1 MVSSVTPLHRNA
13 VVAPLDAALPN
24 HARLP
29 IMAQSPCEPT
39 EAERP
44 LRGIAACYGK
54 TAPKLAAWLEENVP
68 EALAVLRIPAAYR
81 RRLTITPTATRKTT
95 SNTVY
100 ETA

>member
-1 MVSSVTPLHRNA
+1 MRSE
-13 VVAPLDAALPN
+13 VANDVRRVFDAD
-24 HARLP
+24 
-29 IMAQSPCEPT
+29 EPT

-54 TAPKLAAWLEENVP
+54 TAPKLAAWLKENVP